1 MNDDMTRGKPAGLLL
16 RFALPLMLSC
26 LLQQLY
32 TLCDSV
38 ILGRVLGESAFA
50 AVGAAAFLHGI
61 PLNILLGCTQGFGVA
76 LGQRFGAKDR
86 VGLARF
92 FSAAGLLCLM
102 FSLTLSLLGLCF
114 LTPLLKLMKT
124 PAELLPDGSRYLMVL
139 WLGLPV
145 TAVLTLPRLLGVT
158 GLYLM
163 DAAAWVLI
171 AVYLGICYRRILK
184 HKLAT
189 EAFHS

>member
-61 PLNILLGCTQGFGVA
+61 PLNILLGCT
-76 LGQRFGAKDR
+76 
-86 VGLARF
+86 
-92 FSAAGLLCLM
+92 
-102 FSLTLSLLGLCF
+102 
-114 LTPLLKLMKT
+114 
-124 PAELLPDGSRYLMVL
+124 
-139 WLGLPV
+139 
-145 TAVLTLPRLLGVT
+145 
-158 GLYLM
+158 
-163 DAAAWVLI
+163 
-171 AVYLGICYRRILK
+171 
-184 HKLAT
+184 
-189 EAFHS
+189 

>member
-92 FSAAGLLCLM
+92 FCRRAAV
-102 FSLTLSLLGLCF
+102 
-114 LTPLLKLMKT
+114 PDVQPDPE
-124 PAELLPDGSRYLMVL
+124 PAGAMLPD
-139 WLGLPV
+139 
-145 TAVLTLPRLLGVT
+145 TASEADENT
-158 GLYLM
+158 GG
-163 DAAAWVLI
+163 AA
-171 AVYLGICYRRILK
+171 
-184 HKLAT
+184 
-189 EAFHS
+189 S